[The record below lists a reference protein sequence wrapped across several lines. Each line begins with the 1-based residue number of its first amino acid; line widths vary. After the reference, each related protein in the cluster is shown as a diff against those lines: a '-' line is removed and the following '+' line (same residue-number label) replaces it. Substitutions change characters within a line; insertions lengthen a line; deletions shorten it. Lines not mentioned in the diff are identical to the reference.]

1 MNTEGRWV
9 RSRHKGEARPGDVRQ
24 VAKCVGSGKER
35 RGDGKPRRGHSK
47 IDKPHPK
54 ASGTLDGPLIGMQ

>member
-1 MNTEGRWV
+1 MNTEGPWV

-35 RGDGKPRRGHSK
+35 RGGDTRRLTNP
-47 IDKPHPK
+47 IQR
-54 ASGTLDGPLIGMQ
+54 LLGP